1 MAKSNVLGASNLA
14 AGPGEVGYMPP
25 PDSPELA
32 AYQAASNELYY
43 AEQAAAAVPVA
54 AAEAAPEPEAPAEV
68 PGPEPEP
75 VKAAK
80 GAPSLAGAKKAAA
93 ADE

>member
-54 AAEAAPEPEAPAEV
+54 AAEAAPEPEAAAED
-68 PGPEPEP
+68 PEPDPEP
-75 VKAAK
+75 VKVKA
-80 GAPSLAGAKKAAA
+80 APSLAGAKKAAA
-93 ADE
+93 DDG